1 MHPDDRATE
10 DRAPDGFRPDGT
22 PASADPPMTPVQK
35 FGEAIADRVERWM
48 PSPFLFAIILTY
60 VAAVAAFLSEGS
72 GPVEIA
78 LAWYGGFWALLQFA
92 MQMVII
98 LVTGFVVAYH
108 PRVRAG
114 ILWLVRIPKNG
125 RQAVVLVGLGS
136 MLAGWVSWGLGLI
149 FGAIL
154 AREMGKRAARD
165 GMAAHYPLLAV
176 AGYMGMSLTWG
187 WGMSSSAGLL
197 QATDGNV
204 FMEAGIVDRVIP
216 ATEWVFHSYPL
227 ILTALSLVFA
237 SVMLYLL
244 APPDANCRGIER
256 YVTLKDDGAGGG
268 TADVPTPGDAT
279 ETTLADRIDNSK
291 ILGGILAVT
300 GIVLFL
306 RAFWTRG
313 LGALDLNVFNF
324 GFLMIGM
331 VLYASPARYQREF
344 NDAVRGSAGVIL
356 QFPFYAGIIGIM
368 TGTGLVDTMTE
379 ALLSIATEDT
389 FAVTAWLTGGVL
401 NVFVPSAGGEWAI
414 VGGPMMLAGGE
425 LGVPHGQTIAAY
437 AVGDAHTNLFNPF
450 WAIPLLAITGLRA
463 RDMFGY
469 AITMMILLVPFV
481 AGVLYAVGD
490 AHTNLIQSVLGDP
503 PPRDHGTPG
512 ARHVRVCD
520 HDDDPAGPVRRG
532 RALPAAL
539 LTWRCPVLGTGELA
553 PSR

>member
-1 MHPDDRATE
+1 MPESDARGGATRAGAVTPPPSTE
-10 DRAPDGFRPDGT
+10 PEL
-22 PASADPPMTPVQK
+22 TPVQR

-60 VAAVAAFLSEGS
+60 VAAVAAFVSEGS
-72 GPVEIA
+72 SPAEIA
-78 LAWYGGFWALLQFA
+78 LAWYGGFWNLLQFA

-114 ILWLVRIPKNG
+114 ILRLVRLPKNG
-125 RQAVVLVGLGS
+125 RQAVVLVGVGS
-136 MLAGWVSWGLGLI
+136 MLTGWVSWGLGLI

-154 AREMGKRAARD
+154 AREMGKLAART
-165 GMAAHYPLLAV
+165 GMAVHYPLLAV

-197 QATDGNV
+197 QATQDNV
-204 FMEAGIVDRVIP
+204 FMLEGIVDRVIP
-216 ATEWVFHSYPL
+216 ATEWVFHPYPL
-227 ILTALSLVFA
+227 ALTALALIFA
-237 SVMLYLL
+237 SLMLYLL
-244 APPDANCRGIER
+244 APPAQNCRGIQR
-256 YVTLKDDGAGGG
+256 YVDIGEEEDE
-268 TADVPTPGDAT
+268 VPGHHPAEGPGPDP
-279 ETTLADRIDNSK
+279 TLADRIDNSK
-291 ILGGILAVT
+291 ILGGIIALT
-300 GIVLFL
+300 GIVLFV
-306 RAFWTRG
+306 RAFVTQG

-331 VLYASPARYQREF
+331 VLYASPSRYQREF
-344 NDAVRGSAGVIL
+344 NDAIRGSAGVVL

-389 FAVTAWLTGGVL
+389 FAVTAWITGGVL

-414 VGGPMMLAGGE
+414 VGGPMMLAGAE

-481 AGVLYAVGD
+481 AAMLYVLPY
-490 AHTNLIQSVLGDP
+490 
-503 PPRDHGTPG
+503 
-512 ARHVRVCD
+512 
-520 HDDDPAGPVRRG
+520 
-532 RALPAAL
+532 
-539 LTWRCPVLGTGELA
+539 
-553 PSR
+553 